1 MRVSF
6 QLLQL
11 GLLKHQRL
19 TRLTTDTIDLQ
30 DHKSPSAQ
38 DHTKQPT
45 HPAALG
51 AGPPAPHQAETLRD
65 VAAEAEEEQHR
76 SPRMSTE
83 WSNEVDG
90 QGQHYANSASAS
102 GAANS
107 LTGINLRQQDALAI
121 AQNGGLTGTE
131 DAEMADAE
139 GDDGLDDDMM
149 DKISSSPSI
158 DDGGYP
164 ILQAWPERSD
174 SLSPAVTPCKSP
186 LSQQDWSG
194 SSSSPF
200 VETPDHYPLHVIAQQ
215 TNKAKA
221 ESEIHYVLPC
231 NEFIDAES
239 NSFDANS
246 TYDDEGRDILG
257 PLPSDI
263 MGGVVE
269 SSNDGIEAC
278 DTEGMVVVQSD
289 FDLGCS
295 FEDDFDS
302 EIITIPYESSD
313 EEDHD
318 DDFPYPEDSRFIDS
332 GWGGECLQESE
343 DIDFDL
349 VYALHTFVATV
360 EGQANAT
367 KGDTMVL
374 LDDSNSY
381 WWLVR
386 VVKDSSI
393 GMALAFSGKG
403 YKSTYIMCLGYLPAE
418 HIETPTERLA
428 RLNKHR
434 NIDVRSAHQSII
446 IMADVPFSSLQRCLA
461 IKIKGKNPRIL

>member
-1 MRVSF
+1 
-6 QLLQL
+6 
-11 GLLKHQRL
+11 
-19 TRLTTDTIDLQ
+19 
-30 DHKSPSAQ
+30 
-38 DHTKQPT
+38 
-45 HPAALG
+45 LG

-65 VAAEAEEEQHR
+65 VAAEVEEEQRR

-83 WSNEVDG
+83 WNNEVDG
-90 QGQHYANSASAS
+90 QGQHYGNNASSS

-107 LTGINLRQQDALAI
+107 LTGVNLQQQDALAI
-121 AQNGGLTGTE
+121 AQNGGLTGAE

-164 ILQAWPERSD
+164 IPQTWPERFD
-174 SLSPAVTPCKSP
+174 SLSPAVTPCNSP
-186 LSQQDWSG
+186 QSYQDWSRG
-194 SSSSPF
+194 SSSPF
-200 VETPDHYPLHVIAQQ
+200 VETPEHYPLHALARQ

-221 ESEIHYVLPC
+221 ESEVHYPLPH
-231 NEFIDAES
+231 NQYMDAEG
-239 NSFDANS
+239 NSFDASS

-257 PLPSDI
+257 PLPNDI
-263 MGGVVE
+263 MSGVVE
-269 SSNDGIEAC
+269 SCNDGFEAC
-278 DTEGMVVVQSD
+278 YTDELVVVQSD
-289 FDLGCS
+289 FDLS
-295 FEDDFDS
+295 SIFEDDFDS
-302 EIITIPYESSD
+302 KVMTIPYESSD

-318 DDFPYPEDSRFIDS
+318 DDIPYPDDSRFIDS

-393 GMALAFSGKG
+393 GMPLAFSGKAT
-403 YKSTYIMCLGYLPAE
+403 SQLTYEI
-418 HIETPTERLA
+418 
-428 RLNKHR
+428 
-434 NIDVRSAHQSII
+434 
-446 IMADVPFSSLQRCLA
+446 
-461 IKIKGKNPRIL
+461 

>member
-1 MRVSF
+1 VLVSF
-6 QLLQL
+6 RVLRL
-11 GLLKHQRL
+11 GFLKCPRL
-19 TRLTTDTIDLQ
+19 TRLTIDTIDLQ

-65 VAAEAEEEQHR
+65 VAAEAEEEQYR
-76 SPRMSTE
+76 SPRMSAD
-83 WSNEVDG
+83 WNNEVDG
-90 QGQHYANSASAS
+90 QGQHYGNNASAS
-102 GAANS
+102 GAAHP
-107 LTGINLRQQDALAI
+107 LTGVNLQQQDALAI

-164 ILQAWPERSD
+164 VPHAWPERFD
-174 SLSPAVTPCKSP
+174 SLSPAVTPCNSP
-186 LSQQDWSG
+186 LSLQDWSG
-194 SSSSPF
+194 GSSSPF
-200 VETPDHYPLHVIAQQ
+200 VETPDHYPWHVLAQQ
-215 TNKAKA
+215 TKAKI
-221 ESEIHYVLPC
+221 ESDFHCLRPYNDYMNPEGNSL
-231 NEFIDAES
+231 DAS
-239 NSFDANS
+239 S

-257 PLPSDI
+257 PLPNDI
-263 MGGVVE
+263 TGGVVA
-269 SSNDGIEAC
+269 SYNDDIEAC
-278 DTEGMVVVQSD
+278 YKNELVVVQSD
-289 FDLGCS
+289 FDLSGS

-302 EIITIPYESSD
+302 EIMTIPYESS

-318 DDFPYPEDSRFIDS
+318 DDIPYPKDSRFIDS
-332 GWGGECLQESE
+332 GWSGECLQEPE

-393 GMALAFSGKG
+393 GTPLTFLWKG
-403 YKSTYIMCLGYLPAE
+403 CKLTQI
-418 HIETPTERLA
+418 
-428 RLNKHR
+428 
-434 NIDVRSAHQSII
+434 
-446 IMADVPFSSLQRCLA
+446 
-461 IKIKGKNPRIL
+461 